1 VRDKIVM
8 VKSFWARKGIFSRSF
23 AYLLLLSL
31 IIILV
36 TAIMMIPRE
45 RGILLQGLESQA
57 KSLSASIAEVSGNAF
72 ITKDYSFI
80 VDHCMQ
86 VIRSSPDI
94 LYIIVSRNDGTSM
107 VHTSSHWEEKKTA
120 DSEWGKSPVVNPTGN
135 IRYSDII
142 RKNVYHYSFPLRFS
156 GIDWG
161 MLHLGLSLDQYHKGL
176 QSMYRGI
183 FILSLVCLIIAI
195 TISYLFARQLTNP
208 ILALRHTTDRIMEGD
223 LNARTDIRSGDEV
236 EDLAKSFNRMTENI
250 QQSQNTL
257 RKAKEEAEAANAA
270 KSQFLAK
277 MSHEIRTP
285 LNGVLGM
292 IDLILDTRLDNKQR
306 MTAET
311 ARRSGEMLL
320 SVINDILDFSK
331 IEAGKLELE
340 IVDFNLH
347 TLTEEVME
355 LLSERASQKK
365 LELIK
370 YIHADVPTYLSGD
383 PVRIRQILINLIGNA
398 IKFTERGEVL
408 LSIKVADVLEDAI
421 VLRFEVRDTGIGVDP
436 EKQEFIF
443 DAFSQADS
451 STSRKYG
458 GTGLGLP
465 ISRQLVELMGGK
477 ITVESVPE
485 KGATFWFTAR
495 MGIAKQQ
502 IQSSLSTGKELCG
515 IRVLIVDDNATN
527 REILHHQAV
536 SWGMKNGSAENGQQA
551 LEMLMNAAGKGDPYD
566 VAILDMH
573 MPGMDGLSLARVIK
587 DNPSI
592 TSVHLI
598 MLTSASAYCDM
609 DEMRKAGVEF
619 NLSKPVRQSQLYDCL
634 VNMTVKHYDTVSG
647 AIDNETKEEY
657 KKFGA
662 RVLLAEDN
670 LINQEVTKAFL
681 ETYGCKVDIAS
692 NGLQAIESVF
702 HKDYD
707 IILMDCQMPEIDGYA
722 ATKRIREMES
732 KTDTGLKTFNNRKH
746 VPIIALTADAL
757 EGSREQCLMN
767 GMDDYLSKPFNRDDL
782 FAILDRWIVNETET
796 IEQAT
801 GEHIDRGICFTC
813 DASHRTE
820 CQSPENASVLDHQ
833 STHSVIDQKV
843 LDTIRALQKKGRKD
857 ILSQVITLYLDHLPA
872 QLRELHDA
880 ISSGDASAIH
890 RLAHSLKSGS
900 ANLGAMTL
908 SSFFEE
914 VESMGRMNSIDHA
927 AELLSKIETES
938 IAVETAL
945 KSELQRGNNVSS

>member
-1 VRDKIVM
+1 MLKLVQ
-8 VKSFWARKGIFSRSF
+8 FRKGLFFRSF
-23 AYLLLLSL
+23 TYLLGLSL
-31 IIILV
+31 ILIFV
-36 TAIMMIPRE
+36 TAMMMIPRE
-45 RGILLQGLESQA
+45 RGLLLQGLESQA
-57 KSLSASIAEVSGNAF
+57 KSLSASVAEVSANAF
-72 ITKDYSFI
+72 ITSDYSFI

-86 VIRSSPDI
+86 VIQSSPDI

-107 VHTSSHWEEKKTA
+107 VHTSSHWEEMRTA
-120 DSEWGKSPVVNPTGN
+120 DSEWGKAPVVNPAGN

-142 RKNVYHYSFPLRFS
+142 RKDVYHYSFPLRFS

-161 MLHLGLSLDQYHKGL
+161 VLHLGLSLDQYQKGL

-183 FILSLVCLIIAI
+183 LILSIVCLLIAI
-195 TISYLFARQLTNP
+195 TISYLLAGQLTNP
-208 ILALRHTTDRIMEGD
+208 ILVLRHMTDRIMEGD
-223 LNARTDIRSGDEV
+223 LNARTDITTGDEV

-250 QQSQNTL
+250 QKSQNTL
-257 RKAKEEAEAANAA
+257 QKAKEEAEAANDA

-292 IDLILDTRLDNKQR
+292 IDLLLDTGLDNRQR

-331 IEAGKLELE
+331 IEAGKLDLE

-355 LLSERASQKK
+355 LLNERAAQKG

-398 IKFTERGEVL
+398 IKFTGKGEIL
-408 LSIKVADVLEDAI
+408 LSINVADVSEDAI

-436 EKQEFIF
+436 EKQGFIF

-465 ISRQLVELMGGK
+465 ISKQLVELMGGN
-477 ITVESVPE
+477 ITVESVPG

-495 MGIAKQQ
+495 MEKARQQ
-502 IQSSLSTGKELCG
+502 MQSPLSTGEELCG

-551 LEMLMNAAGKGDPYD
+551 LELLINAAGKGNPYD

-573 MPGMDGLSLARVIK
+573 MPGMDGLALARAIK
-587 DNPSI
+587 NNPSI

-598 MLTSASAYCDM
+598 ILTSASAYCDM
-609 DEMRKAGVEF
+609 DELRKAGVEF

-634 VNMTVKHYDTVSG
+634 VSMTVKHYETLSG
-647 AIDNETKEEY
+647 DIHNETKEEY

-662 RVLLAEDN
+662 HVLLAEDN

-681 ETYGCKVDIAS
+681 ETYGCQVDVAN
-692 NGLQAIESVF
+692 NGFQAIESVS
-702 HKDYD
+702 HTDYD
-707 IILMDCQMPEIDGYA
+707 VIFMDCQMPEIDGYS
-722 ATKRIREMES
+722 ATIKIREMEAS
-732 KTDTGLKTFNNRKH
+732 RNNELKTLNTERKY

-757 EGSREQCLMN
+757 EGTRQQCLMN
-767 GMDDYLSKPFNRDDL
+767 GMDDYLAKPFRREEL
-782 FAILDRWIVNETET
+782 FAILDRWIHNESET
-796 IEQAT
+796 IQEVT
-801 GEHIDRGICFTC
+801 EEHIDKGNESDC
-813 DASHRTE
+813 DAAQHTGPRLPKNVTVVDN
-820 CQSPENASVLDHQ
+820 QK
-833 STHSVIDQKV
+833 STYPVIDQKV
-843 LDTIRALQKKGRKD
+843 LDTIRALQKKGGKD
-857 ILSQVITLYLDHLPA
+857 ILSQVIELYLNGIPT

-880 ISSGDASAIH
+880 VNSGDASAIQ
-890 RLAHSLKSGS
+890 RLAHSLKSSS

-908 SSFFEE
+908 ASFFIELE
-914 VESMGRMNSIDHA
+914 GIGRMNAIDDA
-927 AELLSKIETES
+927 AALLSKIKTES
-938 IAVETAL
+938 LAVEIAL
-945 KSELQRGNNVSS
+945 NEELQRRRNVVS